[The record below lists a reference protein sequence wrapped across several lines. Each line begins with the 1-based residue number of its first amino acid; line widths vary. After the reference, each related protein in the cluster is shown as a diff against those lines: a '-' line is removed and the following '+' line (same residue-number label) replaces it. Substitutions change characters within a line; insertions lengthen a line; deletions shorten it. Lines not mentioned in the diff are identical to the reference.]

1 MPIPPDYKAIVQE
14 AQALVRGQLEEE
26 GMTNGHPDH
35 AHFVAW
41 ESSKMQY
48 QQFDQLLEMVEPT
61 IERILAAGQ
70 KVRFLD
76 YGCGAADL
84 LRYLDSQLEPG
95 SFTYL
100 GVDIL
105 EGMVQESQRQLQQR
119 KPGMAEAQV
128 QLIAA
133 GADFGAFA
141 MGGSTDQSYDVVI
154 ASGVF
159 SLVVDHTDVLRFM
172 QCFADAAAV
181 VLNVFAHGKQG
192 PISQRDRQYTV
203 YTLYDPVLLLAYLQ
217 QSDLATT
224 HTLQMKV
231 YDHETDE
238 LVGAG
243 FARDGDT
250 VVVYSGRLV
259 RE

>member
-1 MPIPPDYKAIVQE
+1 MPIPPEYKAIVQE

-26 GMTNGHPDH
+26 AITIGHQDH

-61 IERILAAGQ
+61 IERILVACQ

-84 LRYLDSQLEPG
+84 LRYLDSQLEPD

-119 KPGMAEAQV
+119 KPDMAEAQV
-128 QLIAA
+128 QLIGA
-133 GADFGAFA
+133 GPDFGAFA
-141 MGGSTDQSYDVVI
+141 DGEEWGQPFDVVI

-172 QCFADAAAV
+172 QCFAGAPAV

-192 PISQRDRQYTV
+192 PISARDDRYAI

-224 HTLQMKV
+224 HTLQIKV

-238 LVGAG
+238 VVGAHA
-243 FARDGDT
+243 ARDGDT